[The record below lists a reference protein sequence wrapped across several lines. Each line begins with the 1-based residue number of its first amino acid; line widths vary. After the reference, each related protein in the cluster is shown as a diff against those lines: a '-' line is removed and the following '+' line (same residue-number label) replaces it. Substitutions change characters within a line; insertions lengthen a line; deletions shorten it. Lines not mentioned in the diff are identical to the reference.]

1 MKYLKMSNLS
11 EMIGDIHAQKAN
23 WQAITVITENAV
35 SKNIF
40 RYRCDFIVAI
50 KKEAISILPEIYF
63 LSRPLMS

>member
-1 MKYLKMSNLS
+1 LKGTVIIFS
-11 EMIGDIHAQKAN
+11 
-23 WQAITVITENAV
+23 ITVITENAV

-40 RYRCDFIVAI
+40 RYRFDFIVAI